1 MDHFYTRLS
10 ELTVQYRIAVL
21 IISLLVL
28 ATSLLGIKP
37 LIDDYSLDYRV
48 LFSEKNPQYQAFL
61 AMEETYGKR
70 DNIMIVLES
79 TDGNVFTPR
88 TLEVIRK
95 LTEKAWETPFSK
107 RVDSL
112 TNFQRSFGEED
123 ELVVEDLIPKN
134 IARLSKADLKQIQTY
149 ALSEPML
156 VNRMVSKKSHVT
168 AVNIMM
174 NLPSDAGEEQFKA
187 VDFVRDLIA
196 EANQEAPWLNT
207 YLTGE
212 TMMGHTAVE
221 SGMYDGQT
229 LFPIMY
235 GLILVLCFF
244 LLRSLLSTITVL
256 VVIGLSTV
264 TALGFSG
271 LIGLQLSMITAV
283 VPVIIL
289 TLAVADSVHLLVS
302 MLQELRSG
310 VEKKQA
316 IINALSINHQP
327 IALTSITTSIGF
339 LALNTSEIPPFK
351 DMGNMVALGVTS
363 AWLFSVFTL
372 PALLTFLPFKSDE
385 EEQKSYA
392 LMDKFADISV
402 KFRNEFAVG
411 FILVTL
417 FMGYAT
423 TLNGFN
429 DLFPEM
435 YGEQIQFRRDTD
447 FIRENLTGVMQIHHN
462 VKSGGTDQ
470 IFDPEY
476 LAQLDRL
483 SAWYTDQPG
492 VLHVESYSDIIKRLN
507 RSMHAEQDLY
517 YRTPDNR
524 ELASQYELLFEM
536 SLPYGL
542 DVNHIITND
551 RSATRLTVT
560 MDNMESKDIVA
571 LGKRGQ
577 EFARENLP
585 ALDLVEGVGP
595 SIMLG
600 HAAVRNGYATVSG
613 LALALFSISIILMI
627 SLRSIKL
634 GLLSIISNLA
644 PGLFAFGV
652 WGMIDGKLGISA
664 APAVLIALGIVV
676 DDTIH
681 FMSKYLRARRDG
693 LGTNDAIHYSFRR
706 TGSAIGINCTILIAG
721 FLVLTLSA
729 LNPNT
734 FMGLVTALSLFFSL
748 GLTYFLLPTLL
759 KFVDNTAEEPLALE
773 GIQNTREHEIE
784 LDIVRH
790 SESAAPNQP
799 PEEVKT

>member
-1 MDHFYTRLS
+1 MDLFYTRLS
-10 ELTVQYRIAVL
+10 EWVVKHSALVL
-21 IISLLVL
+21 VLSLLIVIGSAMGL
-28 ATSLLGIKP
+28 KP

-48 LFSEKNPQYQAFL
+48 LFSEKNPQFRAFL
-61 AMEETYGKR
+61 SMEDTYGKR
-70 DNIMIVLES
+70 DNIMIVLEP
-79 TDGNVFTPR
+79 DNGNVFTK
-88 TLEVIRK
+88 TNLAAIQK
-95 LTEKAWETPFSK
+95 LTEAAWETPYSK

-123 ELVVEDLIPKN
+123 ELIVEDLVPEN
-134 IARLSKADLKQIQTY
+134 IAQLTPEKLQKIQDY

-174 NLPSDAGEEQFKA
+174 NLPSDAGQEQFEA
-187 VDFVRDLIA
+187 VDFVRALIEKA
-196 EANQEAPWLNT
+196 KIDSPGTNF

-212 TMMGHTAVE
+212 TMMGHAAVE
-221 SGMYDGQT
+221 AGMFDGQT
-229 LFPIMY
+229 LFPLMY
-235 GLILVLCFF
+235 GLVLVLCFF
-244 LLRSLLSTITVL
+244 LLRSFVSVITVLAVIALSTI
-256 VVIGLSTV
+256 S
-264 TALGFSG
+264 ALGMSG
-271 LIGLQLSMITAV
+271 HLGLQLSMITAV

-289 TLAVADSVHLLVS
+289 TLAVADSVHVLVS
-302 MLQELRSG
+302 MLQELRAG
-310 VEKKQA
+310 VEKRQA
-316 IINALSINHQP
+316 IVNALSINHQP
-327 IALTSITTSIGF
+327 IALTSLTTAIGF
-339 LALNTSEIPPFK
+339 LALNTSEIPPFR
-351 DMGNMVALGVTS
+351 DMGNMVAVGITF

-372 PALLTFLPFKSDE
+372 PALLNYMPLKSGK

-392 LMDKFADISV
+392 LMDKFADLSV

-411 FILVTL
+411 FLLVTL

-435 YGEQIQFRRDTD
+435 YGKQITFRQDTD
-447 FIRENLTGVMQIHHN
+447 FIRKNLTGVMQIHHS
-462 VKSGGTDQ
+462 VKAGGENQ
-470 IFDPEY
+470 IFDPDY

-483 SAWYTDQPG
+483 ADWYQDQPG
-492 VLHVESYSDIIKRLN
+492 VLHVEAYSDIIKRLN
-507 RSMHAEQDLY
+507 RSMHGEDKHY

-542 DVNHIITND
+542 DVSHIITTD

-577 EFARENLP
+577 TFAAENLP
-585 ALDLVEGVGP
+585 ALEVVEGVGP

-613 LALALFSISIILMI
+613 FALALLSIAVILMI
-627 SLRSIKL
+627 SFRSVKL
-634 GLLSIISNLA
+634 GMLSLIPNLA

-681 FMSKYLRARRDG
+681 FMSKYLRSRRSG
-693 LGTNDAIHYSFRR
+693 HSTNEAIHYSFRR
-706 TGSAIGINCTILIAG
+706 TGSAIGINCVILIAG

-729 LNPNT
+729 LAPNK
-734 FMGLVTALSLFFSL
+734 FMGLMTALSLLFSL

-759 KFVDNTAEEPLALE
+759 KFADNTGEEKTLEASVENKEVEIDIISKASNAPLSEAE
-773 GIQNTREHEIE
+773 TRP
-784 LDIVRH
+784 
-790 SESAAPNQP
+790 SN
-799 PEEVKT
+799 